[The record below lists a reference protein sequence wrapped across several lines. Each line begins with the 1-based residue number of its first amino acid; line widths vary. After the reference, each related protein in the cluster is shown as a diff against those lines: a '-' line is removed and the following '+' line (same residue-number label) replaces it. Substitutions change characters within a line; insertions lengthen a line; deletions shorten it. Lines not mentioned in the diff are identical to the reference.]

1 MIEPRLFLCSGFQIS
16 EDDKIKD
23 GKRIIELDSVGN
35 DPNVNIRLE
44 KLAKIFKQNFAPRL
58 VDLLEIASYIYTA
71 DASTQRGTDWTD
83 NNSTEAWERDFHFI
97 IPVRDLTFWQTPEVI
112 KLLLQ
117 IITFISN
124 DKVKIDFVKLEK
136 DRTVD
141 EYLQFGELE
150 DWEFYGIDR
159 VTMFSGGLDS
169 LAGITEQA
177 NQNHPL
183 MLVSHS
189 PVNTTYSR
197 QKKLYEE
204 LTAKFDAP
212 IQHIP
217 VFINKDSKLGREF
230 LQRTRSLLFSAIGT
244 VIAESVKA
252 DGVRFYENGIV
263 SLNLPVA
270 DEVLRA
276 RASRTTHPFTLKL
289 FSDFYSLV
297 TERNFIVDNPYILK
311 TKKDIIEIIKLNN
324 SADLIEHSCSCA
336 HTGYFQSASQWHCG
350 TCSQCIDRRVA
361 IFAANAQ
368 ELDPETDY
376 VVDVFTGK
384 RKDGYEKN
392 IAVNFARHA
401 TELNRMSEAEIAT
414 KFSRDISRAIRNFSD
429 QSDATQKLIQIHK
442 EHGKSVC
449 KVLAQKISENSE
461 KLIVGEV
468 DKSSML
474 FAVASNEHRESS
486 WVAFAEKIIHLLN
499 NGIPKSCQTH
509 KPQNEP
515 HLQEICDGI
524 LLANDNILVRE
535 FPFMRW
541 SSGATK
547 PDWSAEDLSFWVE
560 AKYVRKK
567 EDLGA
572 IREALSSDITKY
584 GDNGRRVLFFI
595 YDPLHIITNES
606 EFSNPI
612 NNRETMMMHFLR

>member
-1 MIEPRLFLCSGFQIS
+1 MIEPRLFLCSGVKIS
-16 EDDKIKD
+16 ESDKVRD
-23 GKRIIELDSVGN
+23 GRHIIELDSVGN
-35 DPNVNIRLE
+35 DPNVNIRIE

-58 VDLLEIASYIYTA
+58 VDLLEVASYIYTA
-71 DASTQRGTDWTD
+71 DASTHRGTGWTD
-83 NNSTEAWERDFHFI
+83 NNSTENWERDFHFV
-97 IPVRDLTFWQTPEVI
+97 IPVRDLDFWQNPEVT

-117 IITFISN
+117 IIAFISN
-124 DKVKIDFVKLEK
+124 DKVRIDFVKLEK
-136 DRTVD
+136 DRIID
-141 EYLQFGELE
+141 EYLQFGELD

-169 LAGITEQA
+169 LAGVVEQA
-177 NQNHPL
+177 NQNNPL

-189 PVNTTYSR
+189 PVNTTYKR
-197 QKKLYEE
+197 QKRLYSE
-204 LTAKFDAP
+204 LTKKFDAS

-217 VFINKDSKLGREF
+217 VFINKNRHLGKEF

-244 VIAESVKA
+244 VIAESIKA

-297 TERNFIVDNPYILK
+297 TGRNFIVDNPYILK

-324 SADLIEHSCSCA
+324 SADLIQYSCSCA
-336 HTGYFQSASQWHCG
+336 HTYYQSGTQWHCG
-350 TCSQCIDRRVA
+350 VCSQCIDRRVA
-361 IFAANAQ
+361 IFAADAQ
-368 ELDPETDY
+368 DLDPETDY
-376 VVDVFTGK
+376 VVDVFTGR
-384 RKDGYEKN
+384 RKDGQDKN

-401 TELNRMSEAEIAT
+401 TELNRMSETEIAT
-414 KFSRDISRAIRNFSD
+414 KFSRDIARAIRTFPN
-429 QSDATQKLIQIHK
+429 QSETTDEIIQIHK
-442 EHGKSVC
+442 EHGQSVC

-461 KLIVGEV
+461 ILLAGKI

-486 WVAFAEKIIHLLN
+486 WKSFAERIMQLLN
-499 NGIPKSCQTH
+499 NGVPKACQTH
-509 KPQNEP
+509 KPKNEP

-524 LLANDNILVRE
+524 LLANNEEILVRE

-547 PDWSAEDLSFWVE
+547 PDWSAEDLSLWVE

-567 EDLGA
+567 EDLGP

-595 YDPLHIITNES
+595 YDPYHLITNES

-612 NNRETMMMHFLR
+612 NSRETMIMHFLR